1 MLKVLV
7 APLDW
12 GLGHATRCI
21 PIIKELLNQKCQVI
35 VAAEGAQKALL
46 HEEFPFLTFV
56 ELPGYRVQYGK
67 NRALTFLRL
76 IASIP
81 KILIHIKRENGWL
94 RRFADHERPDLVLSD
109 NRYGLY
115 LPGTVTIFITH
126 QLSIRTPF
134 GKVADRLLQR
144 INYSA
149 IGRFSVC
156 WVPDTAGADG
166 LAGELSHPK
175 RMPPIPTR
183 YIGWLSRMQSPFE
196 GTGDIRSGSSVRGL
210 ASDVPA
216 QSTKDFDVLV
226 LLSGPEPQRTILEKM
241 ILAQAA
247 DCNCKMVLVRGL
259 PGKRTREGAA
269 DIPEG
274 YERGGPWRSRP
285 NEVLSDSVVVGVDRN
300 SGRSLAAPRRV
311 VVYDHLVAGEL
322 ERLMLRSDVVLSRPG
337 YSTVMDLRRVGKKAI
352 FVPTPGQTEQEYLG
366 GYLAAKGLGICVRQH
381 AFSLTAALMQ
391 ARGLGDRPG
400 TGNEQMKNEIR
411 TILDVAGRGRSRKRP

>member
-56 ELPGYRVQYGK
+56 ELPGYRVQYDK
-67 NRALTFLRL
+67 NRALTVLRL

-81 KILIHIKRENGWL
+81 KILIRIKRENGWL
-94 RRFADHERPDLVLSD
+94 RRFADRERPDLVISD

-126 QLSIRTPF
+126 QLSIRTQF

-149 IGRFSVC
+149 IARFSVC
-156 WVPDTAGADG
+156 WVPDIAGGDG
-166 LAGELSHPK
+166 LAGELSHPQ
-175 RMPPIPTR
+175 RMPPILTR
-183 YIGWLSRMQSPFE
+183 YIGWLSRMN
-196 GTGDIRSGSSVRGL
+196 VM
-210 ASDVPA
+210 PA
-216 QSTKDFDVLV
+216 PSIKDFDVLV

-241 ILAQAA
+241 IIKQAG
-247 DCNCKMVLVRGL
+247 DCDCKMVVVRGL
-259 PGKRTREGAA
+259 P
-269 DIPEG
+269 D
-274 YERGGPWRSRP
+274 RG
-285 NEVLSDSVVVGVDRN
+285 
-300 SGRSLAAPRRV
+300 GRSLDVPRGV
-311 VVYDHLVAGEL
+311 VVYDHLPAGEL

-366 GYLAAKGLGICVRQH
+366 GYLAGKGLGICVQQN
-381 AFSLTAALMQ
+381 AFSLKAALVQ
-391 ARGLGDRPG
+391 AREIGDRPG
-400 TGNEQMKNEIR
+400 AGNEMMKDEIKVVLGMAR
-411 TILDVAGRGRSRKRP
+411 DSARGEDAREGTGVRS

>member
-21 PIIKELLNQKCQVI
+21 PIIKELINQKCQVI

-76 IASIP
+76 TASIP
-81 KILIHIKRENGWL
+81 KILIRIKRENRWL
-94 RRFADHERPDLVLSD
+94 RRFADRERPDLIVSD

-115 LPGTVTIFITH
+115 LPGTTTIFITH

-134 GKVADRLLQR
+134 GKVADGLLQR

-149 IGRFSVC
+149 ISRFSVC
-156 WVPDTAGADG
+156 WVPDMDGADG

-175 RMPPIPTR
+175 RMPPVSTR
-183 YIGWLSRMQSPFE
+183 YIGWLSRM
-196 GTGDIRSGSSVRGL
+196 GIM
-210 ASDVPA
+210 PA
-216 QSTKDFDVLV
+216 PSTKDFDVLV

-241 ILAQAA
+241 IIEQAS
-247 DCNCKMVLVRGL
+247 NYECKMVLVRGL
-259 PGKRTREGAA
+259 PGGAK
-269 DIPEG
+269 
-274 YERGGPWRSRP
+274 
-285 NEVLSDSVVVGVDRN
+285 
-300 SGRSLAAPRRV
+300 RSLAAPRRV
-311 VVYDHLVAGEL
+311 VIYDHVAAGEL

-337 YSTVMDLRRVGKKAI
+337 YSTVMDLRRIGKNAI

-366 GYLAAKGLGICVRQH
+366 GYLAGKGMGICVQQH
-381 AFSLTAALMQ
+381 EFSLKAALAQ
-391 ARGLGDRPG
+391 VRAARTQVRPAAE
-400 TGNEQMKNEIR
+400 TLLLREAVK
-411 TILDVAGRGRSRKRP
+411 DVLKMVWKADGSVR

>member
-1 MLKVLV
+1 LSILPKINNSAAKTLKVLV

-21 PIIKELLNQKCQVI
+21 PIIKELINQKCQVI

-67 NRALTFLRL
+67 NRVLTFLHL

-81 KILIHIKRENGWL
+81 KILIRIKRENGWL
-94 RRFADHERPDLVLSD
+94 RRFAAHERPDLVLSD

-115 LPGTVTIFITH
+115 LPGTITIFITH

-156 WVPDTAGADG
+156 WVPDTAGPDG
-166 LAGELSHPK
+166 LAGDLSHPK
-175 RMPPIPTR
+175 RMPSIPTR
-183 YIGWLSRMQSPFE
+183 YIGWLSRMEVMPAPSP
-196 GTGDIRSGSSVRGL
+196 
-210 ASDVPA
+210 
-216 QSTKDFDVLV
+216 KDFDMLV

-241 ILAQAA
+241 IIVQAA
-247 DCNCKMVLVRGL
+247 DCDCKMVLVRGL
-259 PGKRTREGAA
+259 PG
-269 DIPEG
+269 
-274 YERGGPWRSRP
+274 GG
-285 NEVLSDSVVVGVDRN
+285 
-300 SGRSLAAPRRV
+300 GRSLAAPRGV

-322 ERLMLRSDVVLSRPG
+322 ERLILRSDVVLSRPG

-366 GYLAAKGLGICVRQH
+366 GYLAARGLGICVRQH

-391 ARGLGDRPG
+391 VRGLEDRPG
-400 TGNEQMKNEIR
+400 TGNEVMKVEIR
-411 TILDVAGRGRSRKRP
+411 AMLEVVARETVRGRGRGNGRA

>member
-1 MLKVLV
+1 LSTPPKINNPAAKTLKVLV

-46 HEEFPFLTFV
+46 REEFPFLTFV
-56 ELPGYRVQYGK
+56 ELPGYRVQYDK
-67 NRALTFLRL
+67 NRALTVLRL

-81 KILIHIKRENGWL
+81 KILIRIKRENGWL
-94 RRFADHERPDLVLSD
+94 RRFADRERPDLVISD

-149 IGRFSVC
+149 IARFSVC
-156 WVPDTAGADG
+156 WVPDVAGIACCEPTAANGGDG

-183 YIGWLSRMQSPFE
+183 YIGWLSRME
-196 GTGDIRSGSSVRGL
+196 VM
-210 ASDVPA
+210 PA
-216 QSTKDFDVLV
+216 PSIKDFDVLV

-241 ILAQAA
+241 IIEQAA
-247 DCNCKMVLVRGL
+247 GCYCKMVVVRGL
-259 PGKRTREGAA
+259 PGG
-269 DIPEG
+269 
-274 YERGGPWRSRP
+274 
-285 NEVLSDSVVVGVDRN
+285 
-300 SGRSLAAPRRV
+300 SGKSLEAPRGV
-311 VVYDHLVAGEL
+311 VVYDHLPAGEL

-337 YSTVMDLRRVGKKAI
+337 YSTVMDLRRVGKRAI

-366 GYLAAKGLGICVRQH
+366 VYLAGKGLGICVQQH
-381 AFSLTAALMQ
+381 VFSLKAALMQ
-391 ARGLGDRPG
+391 AREIRDRPG
-400 TGNEQMKNEIR
+400 AGNETMKDEIR
-411 TILDVAGRGRSRKRP
+411 TMLAMADGRGQRP

>member
-1 MLKVLV
+1 MLKVLI

-21 PIIKELLNQKCQVI
+21 PIIKELINQKCQVI
-35 VAAEGAQKALL
+35 VATDGAQKALL

-56 ELPGYRVQYGK
+56 ELPGYRVRYGK

-81 KILIHIKRENGWL
+81 KILIRIKRENGWL
-94 RRFADHERPDLVLSD
+94 RRFADRERPDLVISD

-156 WVPDTAGADG
+156 WVPDMAGEDG

-175 RMPPIPTR
+175 LMPPVPTR
-183 YIGWLSRMQSPFE
+183 YIGWLSRMQ
-196 GTGDIRSGSSVRGL
+196 I
-210 ASDVPA
+210 VPA
-216 QSTKDFDVLV
+216 PATKDFDVLV

-241 ILAQAA
+241 IIEQVPHC
-247 DCNCKMVLVRGL
+247 DCKMVLVRGL
-259 PGKRTREGAA
+259 PG
-269 DIPEG
+269 
-274 YERGGPWRSRP
+274 GG
-285 NEVLSDSVVVGVDRN
+285 
-300 SGRSLAAPRRV
+300 GRSLKAPRGV
-311 VVYDHLVAGEL
+311 VVYDHLPAGEL
-322 ERLMLRSDVVLSRPG
+322 GRLMLRSGVVLSRPG
-337 YSTVMDLRRVGKKAI
+337 YSTVMDLARIGKKAI
-352 FVPTPGQTEQEYLG
+352 FIPTPGQTEQEYLG
-366 GYLAAKGLGICVRQH
+366 GYLAGKGLGICMQQR
-381 AFSLTAALMQ
+381 AFSLKAALIR
-391 ARGLGDRPG
+391 AREIGDPPG
-400 TGNEQMKNEIR
+400 SGNEQMKGAIGAILE
-411 TILDVAGRGRSRKRP
+411 TIARREDAQERR

>member
-1 MLKVLV
+1 MSTPTKINNPAAKMLKVLV

-35 VAAEGAQKALL
+35 IAAEGAQKALL

-56 ELPGYRVQYGK
+56 ELPGYRIQYDK

-81 KILIHIKRENGWL
+81 KILIRIKRENDWL
-94 RRFADHERPDLVLSD
+94 RRFADFERPDLVISD

-115 LPGTVTIFITH
+115 LPGTPTIFITH

-134 GKVADRLLQR
+134 GKVADRLLQL
-144 INYSA
+144 ITYSA

-156 WVPDTAGADG
+156 WVPDICGSDG

-183 YIGWLSRMQSPFE
+183 YIGWLSRMHVMPAP
-196 GTGDIRSGSSVRGL
+196 SS
-210 ASDVPA
+210 
-216 QSTKDFDVLV
+216 KDFDVLV
-226 LLSGPEPQRTILEKM
+226 LLSGPEPQRTILEK
-241 ILAQAA
+241 IIIEQAA
-247 DCNCKMVLVRGL
+247 GCDCKMVIVRGL
-259 PGKRTREGAA
+259 PGG
-269 DIPEG
+269 
-274 YERGGPWRSRP
+274 
-285 NEVLSDSVVVGVDRN
+285 
-300 SGRSLAAPRRV
+300 SGRSLEAPRGV
-311 VVYDHLVAGEL
+311 VVYDHLPAGDL

-337 YSTVMDLRRVGKKAI
+337 YSTVMDLRRIGKKAI

-366 GYLAAKGLGICVRQH
+366 EYLAGKGLGICVWQH
-381 AFSLTAALMQ
+381 AFSLKEALMQ
-391 ARGLGDRPG
+391 AREIGDPPG
-400 TGNEQMKNEIR
+400 TGNEVMKDEIGA
-411 TILDVAGRGRSRKRP
+411 ILEMARRRPQSAGSFG